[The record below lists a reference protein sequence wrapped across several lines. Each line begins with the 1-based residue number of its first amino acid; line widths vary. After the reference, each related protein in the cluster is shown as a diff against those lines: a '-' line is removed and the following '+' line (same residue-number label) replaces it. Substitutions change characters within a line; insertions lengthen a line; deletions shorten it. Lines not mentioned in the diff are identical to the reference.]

1 MLFCP
6 YLNLTYERDRIQL
19 NSPTSLKISF
29 CYRPL
34 CFCLSGPGFPS
45 SFVESLFLLVAP
57 CGWWGPKVGPQPS
70 AFLVLCAVW
79 GDLTESLVAAT
90 SLWPVPIWAP
100 GLDLKLSRVYK
111 HLELNM
117 LNYKFVT
124 GHSKPTS
131 ELAEGKRT
139 AAYPWSQARP
149 RAPPCTH
156 FPQYCWWSRP
166 TQSTSLLSSSP
177 LLTFSP
183 APTRFR
189 SPFLLGIPASGFPP
203 FSSGLKICPLPTH
216 PPLSIPIAFQN
227 ANLTSSCLSLKS
239 FIDPS

>member
-100 GLDLKLSRVYK
+100 GLDLKLSRS
-111 HLELNM
+111 LQ
-117 LNYKFVT
+117 
-124 GHSKPTS
+124 
-131 ELAEGKRT
+131 A
-139 AAYPWSQARP
+139 PWTQHAQLQVCHRP
-149 RAPPCTH
+149 FQTH
-156 FPQYCWWSRP
+156 FWARRRQAHC
-166 TQSTSLLSSSP
+166 SLPLKPGTSSSSSLYSFSAVLLVIKADSEYFPSLFFAPSHILTCTNSVP
-177 LLTFSP
+177 LTISP
-183 APTRFR
+183 RDPCIRLPAIFFR
-189 SPFLLGIPASGFPP
+189 SQDLSPSNSSSSEHPHSFPKCK
-203 FSSGLKICPLPTH
+203 SYLILP
-216 PPLSIPIAFQN
+216 
-227 ANLTSSCLSLKS
+227 
-239 FIDPS
+239 